1 MYYNYLVAQTG
12 KKGQQASFK
21 YSAWHWL
28 EQYVTLH
35 HTFPWC
41 VNNWQQQW
49 NAVIICHLF
58 LLHFP
63 DLYYLIWP
71 VFFVF
76 VVCLCFFAEM
86 WRLTNQLLKRNMPQ
100 SPQKFAKA
108 ASERKDNS
116 LRISLRNLFVY
127 AIVKNE
133 LCKVSCADMILL
145 TVCLCVSQGNH

>member
-1 MYYNYLVAQTG
+1 MHKLE
-12 KKGQQASFK
+12 KKDNKQVLSTVLDTDWNNTSLWITKLFTPG
-21 YSAWHWL
+21 
-28 EQYVTLH
+28 
-35 HTFPWC
+35 C

-58 LLHFP
+58 FLHFP

-76 VVCLCFFAEM
+76 VVCLCFFADM
-86 WRLTNQLLKRNMPQ
+86 WSLTNQLLKRNMPQ

-108 ASERKDNS
+108 ASERKHNS
-116 LRISLRNLFVY
+116 LRISPRNLFVY

>member
-1 MYYNYLVAQTG
+1 MTLTG
-12 KKGQQASFK
+12 TIRHSESHLFHPG
-21 YSAWHWL
+21 
-28 EQYVTLH
+28 
-35 HTFPWC
+35 C

-58 LLHFP
+58 FLHFP

-76 VVCLCFFAEM
+76 VVCLCCFADM
-86 WRLTNQLLKRNMPQ
+86 WSLTNQLLKRNMPQ

-108 ASERKDNS
+108 ASERKHNS

-145 TVCLCVSQGNH
+145 TVCLCVSQGNY